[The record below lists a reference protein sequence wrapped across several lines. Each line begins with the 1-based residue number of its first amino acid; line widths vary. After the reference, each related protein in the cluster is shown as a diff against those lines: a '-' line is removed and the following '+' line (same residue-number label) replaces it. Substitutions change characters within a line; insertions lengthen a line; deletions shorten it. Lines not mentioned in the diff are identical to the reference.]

1 MKRADFLV
9 EIGTE
14 ELPPKSLLALAGAFR
29 DGVTAGLDA
38 AGLTHGAARTYAT
51 PRRLAVLVHGLL
63 DRQPEQRLERRG
75 PPVSAAFDAAGKP
88 TRAATSFAESC
99 GVAVADLSR
108 ITEPKG
114 QFLLCKVTRAGARAP
129 ELLPGIIQ
137 SALDALP
144 IARRMR
150 WGAGTA
156 QFVRPVHWV
165 VVLYGDDVVPCE
177 LFGIPAGRMT
187 RGHRFH
193 APKPIALRSPGV
205 YLASLERRG
214 RVLADFEARR
224 EHIRK
229 GVTAAAEQEGGV
241 ALIDPSVLDEVTAL
255 TEWPVPIAGRYEP
268 RFLELPPEV
277 LVATLQDH
285 QRYFPVRSADG
296 ALLPQF
302 IAVANIE
309 SKDPPQVRAGNERVV
324 RPRLADAAFF
334 YAADRKTTLESR
346 RGALA
351 AVTFQAKLGSLAD
364 KAARITVLA
373 VQIARTTGGDAAHAQ
388 RAAELA
394 KCDLLSAM
402 VGEFPELQGTMGRY
416 YALHDGEPHE
426 VAAAVAEQYLPR
438 FAGDLLP
445 STGAGLALA
454 IADKLDTL
462 VGIFAIGQK
471 PSGAKDP
478 YGLRRAAL
486 GVLRILI
493 ETGVSLDL
501 RELIRVALDSVRAD
515 LVRLQVGTDTFSA
528 TEKASVPNA
537 EKGSVPSLSDTLPD
551 EIYDY
556 MMERLRAWYLESNA
570 GMTTEMF
577 DAILDTRP
585 ASPLDFDDR
594 LRALEAFLKLPD
606 AASLTSANKRIANIL
621 RKAGE
626 QPSPRVDPSL
636 LTDPNERLLATGLE
650 ELRQDVERLVTA
662 RRYAEALTR
671 LAALRPAVDAFF
683 DHVLVMAEDVRIRA
697 NRLALLAALQRLFLH
712 MANLS
717 RLPG

>member
-14 ELPPKSLLALAGAFR
+14 ELPPKGLLALAEAFR
-29 DGVTAGLDA
+29 DAVAAGLDS
-38 AGLTHGAARTYAT
+38 AGLTHGAALAYAT
-51 PRRLAVLVHGLL
+51 PRRLAVWVRRLL
-63 DRQPEQRLERRG
+63 DQQPEQRLERRG

-99 GVAVADLSR
+99 GVAVADLAR
-108 ITEPKG
+108 MTGPKG
-114 QFLLCKVTRAGARAP
+114 EFLFCKVARAGGRAAA
-129 ELLPGIIQ
+129 LLPGIIQ
-137 SALDALP
+137 AALDGLP
-144 IARRMR
+144 VARRMR
-150 WGAGTA
+150 WGAGNA

-165 VVLYGDDVVPCE
+165 VVLHGDDVVPCE
-177 LFGIPAGRMT
+177 LFGIAAGRMT

-214 RVLADFEARR
+214 HVLADFEARR
-224 EHIRK
+224 ERIRA
-229 GVTAAAEQEGGV
+229 GVVAAAEAEGGT
-241 ALIDPSVLDEVTAL
+241 ALIDSAVLDEVTAL
-255 TEWPVPIAGRYEP
+255 TEWPVPIAGRFEP

-285 QRYFPVRSADG
+285 QRYFPARSPDG
-296 ALLPQF
+296 KLLPLF
-302 IAVANIE
+302 VAVANIE
-309 SKDPPQVRAGNERVV
+309 SRDPPQVRAGNERVV

-334 YAADRKTTLESR
+334 YAADRKATLESR
-346 RGALA
+346 RAALA
-351 AVTFQAKLGSLAD
+351 TVTFQAKLGSLAD
-364 KAARITVLA
+364 KSARITALA
-373 VQIARTTGGDAAHAQ
+373 VQIARTTGENPAHAQ

-394 KCDLLSAM
+394 KCDLLTAM
-402 VGEFPELQGTMGRY
+402 VGEFPELQGVMGRY
-416 YALHDGEPHE
+416 YALHDGEPDE
-426 VAAAVAEQYLPR
+426 VAAALAEQYLPR

-445 STGAGLALA
+445 ATNAGLALA
-454 IADKLDTL
+454 VADKLDTL

-471 PSGAKDP
+471 PTGARDP

-501 RELIRVALDSVRAD
+501 RELIRTALDSVHAD
-515 LVRLQVGTDTFSA
+515 LARLQQGTDAFS
-528 TEKASVPNA
+528 VA
-537 EKGSVPSLSDTLPD
+537 EKGTVPSLSDALPD
-551 EIYDY
+551 EVYDY

-577 DAILDTRP
+577 DAVLDTRP

-594 LRALEAFLKLPD
+594 LRALDAFLKLPD
-606 AASLTSANKRIANIL
+606 AASLTAANKRIANIL

-662 RRYAEALTR
+662 RRYGEALTR

-697 NRLALLAALQRLFLH
+697 NRLALLAALQKLFLH

>member
-14 ELPPKSLLALAGAFR
+14 ELPPKSLLALAEAFR
-29 DGVTAGLDA
+29 DGVAAGLDA
-38 AGLTHGAARTYAT
+38 AGLTHGAALAYAT
-51 PRRLAVLVHGLL
+51 PRRLAVLVRRLL
-63 DRQPEQRLERRG
+63 DQQPEQRLERRG

-114 QFLLCKVTRAGARAP
+114 QFLFCKITRAGAMASA
-129 ELLPGIIQ
+129 LLPGIIQ

-144 IARRMR
+144 VARRMR
-150 WGAGTA
+150 WGAGSA

-165 VVLYGDDVVPCE
+165 VVLHGDDVVPCE
-177 LFGIPAGRMT
+177 LFGIAAGRMT

-214 RVLADFEARR
+214 HVLADFELRR
-224 EHIRK
+224 ERIRA
-229 GVTAAAEQEGGV
+229 GVIAAAKAEGGT
-241 ALIDPSVLDEVTAL
+241 ALIDPAVLDEVTAL
-255 TEWPVPIAGRYEP
+255 TEWPVPIAGRFEP

-285 QRYFPVRSADG
+285 QRYFPVRAGGG
-296 ALLPQF
+296 ALAPLF
-302 IAVANIE
+302 VAVANIE
-309 SKDPPQVRAGNERVV
+309 SKDPAQVRAGNERVV

-334 YAADRKTTLESR
+334 YAADRKATLDSR

-351 AVTFQAKLGSLAD
+351 AVTFQAKLGTLAD
-364 KAARITVLA
+364 KSARITALA
-373 VQIARTTGGDAAHAQ
+373 VQIARTTGGNATHAQ

-394 KCDLLSAM
+394 KCDLLTAM
-402 VGEFPELQGTMGRY
+402 VGEFPELQGVMGRY
-416 YALHDGEPHE
+416 YALKDGEADE
-426 VAAAVAEQYLPR
+426 VAAALAEQYLPR
-438 FAGDLLP
+438 FAGDALP
-445 STGAGLALA
+445 ATGAGLAVA
-454 IADKLDTL
+454 VADKLDTL

-471 PSGAKDP
+471 PTGAKDP

-515 LVRLQVGTDTFSA
+515 VMRLQEGTLPFSA
-528 TEKASVPNA
+528 A
-537 EKGSVPSLSDTLPD
+537 EKGSVPSFDALPHD
-551 EIYDY
+551 IYDY
-556 MMERLRAWYLESNA
+556 MMERLRAWYLESHA

-577 DAILDTRP
+577 DAVLDTRP

-606 AASLTSANKRIANIL
+606 AASLTAANKRIANIL

-636 LTDPNERLLATGLE
+636 LTDPNERALATGLE

-662 RRYAEALTR
+662 RRYAEALTK

-697 NRLALLAALQRLFLH
+697 NRLALLAALQKLFLH

>member
-14 ELPPKSLLALAGAFR
+14 ELPPKSLLALATAFR
-29 DGVTAGLDA
+29 DGIAAGLDS
-38 AGLTHGAARTYAT
+38 AGLTHGAALAFAT
-51 PRRLAVLVHGLL
+51 PRRLAVLVRRLL
-63 DRQPEQRLERRG
+63 DEQPEQRLERRG
-75 PPVSAAFDAAGKP
+75 PPVSVAFDKAGKP
-88 TRAATSFAESC
+88 TRAALAFAESC
-99 GVAVADLSR
+99 GVGLDAVSRRSDAKGEFLFCKTTRPGERAVA
-108 ITEPKG
+108 
-114 QFLLCKVTRAGARAP
+114 
-129 ELLPGIIQ
+129 LLPGIVQ
-137 SALDALP
+137 AALDGLP
-144 IARRMR
+144 VARRMR

-165 VVLYGDDVVPCE
+165 VMLHGEDVVPCE
-177 LFGIPAGRMT
+177 LFGIEAGRMT

-193 APKPIALRSPGV
+193 APKPIALRSPNG
-205 YLASLERRG
+205 YLQALERRG

-224 EHIRK
+224 ERIRTE
-229 GVTAAAEQEGGV
+229 VAAAAEAEGGKAV
-241 ALIDPSVLDEVTAL
+241 IDPAILDEVTAL
-255 TEWPVPIAGRYEP
+255 TEWPVPLAGHFEP

-285 QRYFPVRSADG
+285 QRYFPAQGADG
-296 ALLPQF
+296 KLLPLF

-309 SKDPPQVRAGNERVV
+309 SKDPARVRAGNERVV
-324 RPRLADAAFF
+324 RPRLSDAAFF
-334 YAADRKTTLESR
+334 YAADRKQTLDSR
-346 RGALA
+346 RAALA
-351 AVTFQAKLGSLAD
+351 SVTYQARLGSLAD
-364 KAARITVLA
+364 KTARVTALA
-373 VQIARTTGGDAAHAQ
+373 VQIARASGEDPSAAQ

-394 KCDLLSAM
+394 KCDLLTAM
-402 VGEFPELQGTMGRY
+402 VGEFPELQGVMGRY
-416 YALHDGEPHE
+416 YALHDGEPDQ
-426 VAAAVAEQYLPR
+426 VASALAEQYLPR

-445 STGAGLALA
+445 ATSAGLSLA
-454 IADKLDTL
+454 VADKLDTL

-471 PSGAKDP
+471 PTGAKDP

-493 ETGVSLDL
+493 ETGVALDL
-501 RELIRVALDSVRAD
+501 RELIRVALDSVTAQLMR
-515 LVRLQVGTDTFSA
+515 VQEGTVPFS
-528 TEKASVPNA
+528 EA
-537 EKGSVPSLSDTLPD
+537 EKGTVPD

-577 DAILDTRP
+577 DAVLDTRP

-594 LRALEAFLKLPD
+594 LRALEAFLKLPG
-606 AASLTSANKRIANIL
+606 AASLAAANKRIANIL
-621 RKAGE
+621 RKTGE

-636 LTDPNERLLATGLE
+636 LTDPNERALAASLE

-662 RRYAEALTR
+662 RRYTEALTK

-683 DHVLVMAEDVRIRA
+683 DQVLVMAEDPRVRA
-697 NRLALLAALQRLFLH
+697 NRLALLAALQRMFLH

>member
-1 MKRADFLV
+1 VKRADFLV

-14 ELPPKSLLALAGAFR
+14 ELPPKSLLALAEAFR
-29 DGVTAGLDA
+29 DGVATGLDA
-38 AGLTHGAARTYAT
+38 AGLTHGAALAYAT
-51 PRRLAVLVHGLL
+51 PRRLAVLVRRLL
-63 DRQPEQRLERRG
+63 DQQPEQRLERRG
-75 PPVSAAFDAAGKP
+75 PPVSAAFDATGKP

-114 QFLLCKVTRAGARAP
+114 PFLFCKVTRAGAKASA
-129 ELLPGIIQ
+129 LLPGIIQ

-144 IARRMR
+144 VARRMR

-165 VVLYGDDVVPCE
+165 VVLHGDDVVPCE
-177 LFGIPAGRMT
+177 LFGIAAGRMT

-214 RVLADFEARR
+214 HVLADFELRR
-224 EHIRK
+224 ERIRE
-229 GVTAAAEQEGGV
+229 GVVAAAKAGGGTT
-241 ALIDPSVLDEVTAL
+241 LIDPAVLDEVTAL
-255 TEWPVPIAGRYEP
+255 TEWPVPLVGRFEP

-285 QRYFPVRSADG
+285 QRYFPVRASDG
-296 ALLPQF
+296 ALAPLF
-302 IAVANIE
+302 VAVANID
-309 SKDPPQVRAGNERVV
+309 SKDPAQVRAGNERVV

-334 YAADRKTTLESR
+334 YDADRKAPLDSR

-364 KAARITVLA
+364 KSARITALA
-373 VQIARTTGGDAAHAQ
+373 VQIARTTGGNTTHAQ

-394 KCDLLSAM
+394 KCDLLTAM
-402 VGEFPELQGTMGRY
+402 VGEFPELQGVMGRY
-416 YALHDGEPHE
+416 YALKDGEADE
-426 VAAAVAEQYLPR
+426 VAAALAEQYLPR
-438 FAGDLLP
+438 FAGDALP
-445 STGAGLALA
+445 ATGAGLAVA
-454 IADKLDTL
+454 VADKLDTL

-471 PSGAKDP
+471 PTGAKDP

-501 RELIRVALDSVRAD
+501 RELIRVALDSVVAD
-515 LVRLQVGTDTFSA
+515 LMRRDHEERVRLPLAVTA
-528 TEKASVPNA
+528 KEALAVP
-537 EKGSVPSLSDTLPD
+537 DTLPND
-551 EIYDY
+551 IYDY
-556 MMERLRAWYLESNA
+556 MMERLRAWYLESHA

-577 DAILDTRP
+577 DAVLDTRP

-594 LRALEAFLKLPD
+594 LRALAAFLKLPD
-606 AASLTSANKRIANIL
+606 AASLTAANKRIANIL

-636 LTDPNERLLATGLE
+636 LTDPNERALAAGLE

-662 RRYAEALTR
+662 RRYADALTK